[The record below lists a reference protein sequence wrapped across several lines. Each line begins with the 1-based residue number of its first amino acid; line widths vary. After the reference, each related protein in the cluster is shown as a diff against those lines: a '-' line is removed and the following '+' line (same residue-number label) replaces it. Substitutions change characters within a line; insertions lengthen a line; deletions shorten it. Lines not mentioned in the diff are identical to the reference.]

1 VDAFAK
7 SETDFKNLE
16 QVMLE
21 SMRYYGS
28 HHSMGVIT
36 GNQDRGRFAS
46 YADGSLKFDEDAKLA
61 GWTRDIK
68 NQGSMGFRRMEQLMA
83 FIMTAPG
90 VPCIY
95 YGDEI
100 AMPGGN
106 DPDNRRM
113 MTFDNLNIDQRKLKA
128 SVSRMT
134 TLRKKSMALMYGDT
148 EVLLNSGQTFAYM
161 RQYFGDVVIVVFDK
175 KDFSPND
182 SNWVQ
187 VNLPVQWRGKF
198 FKGQMGSQWKKENG
212 NNYVLLS
219 GKGYD
224 IFTEVSMREF
234 QQNQEKSNSAPMT
247 PKEKM
252 MAPKP
257 EIKSKS
263 KGGKKD

>member
-1 VDAFAK
+1 
-7 SETDFKNLE
+7 
-16 QVMLE
+16 
-21 SMRYYGS
+21 
-28 HHSMGVIT
+28 
-36 GNQDRGRFAS
+36 
-46 YADGSLKFDEDAKLA
+46 
-61 GWTRDIK
+61 
-68 NQGSMGFRRMEQLMA
+68 MA

-113 MTFDNLNIDQRKLKA
+113 MTFDNLTIDQRKLKA

-134 TLRKKSMALMYGDT
+134 TLRKKSMALMYGET
-148 EVLLNSGQTFAYM
+148 EVLLNTGQNFAYM

-175 KDFSPND
+175 KDFSTND

-187 VNLPVQWRGKF
+187 VDLPVQWRGKF
-198 FKGQMGSQWKKENG
+198 FKGQMGSQWKKEKG

-224 IFTEVSMREF
+224 IFTEVSMKEF
-234 QQNQEKSNSAPMT
+234 QQIQEKGKSDSMT

-257 EIKSKS
+257 DLKGKS